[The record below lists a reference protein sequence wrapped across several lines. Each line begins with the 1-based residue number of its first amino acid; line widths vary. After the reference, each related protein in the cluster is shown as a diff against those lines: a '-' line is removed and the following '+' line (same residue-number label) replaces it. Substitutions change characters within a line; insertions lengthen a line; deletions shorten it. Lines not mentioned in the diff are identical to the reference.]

1 MALFTQC
8 CILHVVQTPGMCHL
22 APAFVNHPYI
32 SYCLLLQ
39 VVAVCNG
46 VHYESA
52 AEPFCE
58 PVQAYG
64 EIRSLYT
71 ACKPRGFVVLSFY
84 DLRASCLA
92 IHALQGARVGTGNL
106 HISFSTPKDNM
117 GDKDAHQGRPSCL
130 AA

>member
-1 MALFTQC
+1 M
-8 CILHVVQTPGMCHL
+8 PGMCNL
-22 APAFVNHPYI
+22 PPVFVKHPSI
-32 SYCLLLQ
+32 SHCLLLQ
-39 VVAVCNG
+39 VVAICNG
-46 VHYESA
+46 IHYDSA
-52 AEPFCE
+52 AEPCE
-58 PVQAYG
+58 SVQAYG

-117 GDKDAHQGRPSCL
+117 GDKDAHQGRPACL